1 MSTSTLPTAFST
13 GNVQVAPSSGKYDD
27 PYADDEGLFEIVRGK
42 RVEKQMSLIENLIA
56 GVLFRRLAPYCLE
69 NSLGLAVIET
79 MFSIPGSGN
88 DRKPDVA
95 FVSYNTWAAN
105 RPIPRVNA
113 WPVAP
118 ELIVEAISPNDKAFD
133 VMEKL
138 QEYFT
143 GGVRQV
149 WQIYSNIEQV
159 FIFDSPRAARIL
171 SRADE
176 LSGDPVVPGFRMKCA
191 ELFPLTEPA
200 S

>member
-1 MSTSTLPTAFST
+1 MSTSTLPTVVST
-13 GNVQVAPSSGKYDD
+13 GNVQVAPSIGNYDD
-27 PYADDEGLFEIVRGK
+27 LYADDERLFEIVKGR
-42 RVEKQMSLIENLIA
+42 RVEKQMGLIENFIA
-56 GVLFRRLAPYCLE
+56 ALLYERLAPFCRE
-69 NSLGLAVIET
+69 QQLGRTVIET
-79 MFSIPGSGN
+79 MISIPGSGN

-95 FVSYNTWAAN
+95 FVSYQTWAAN

-118 ELIVEAISPNDKAFD
+118 DLIVEAISPNDKAFD

-159 FIFDSPRAARIL
+159 FIFDSPRSARIL

-176 LSGDPVVPGFRMKCA
+176 LSGDPVVPGFRMKCGD
-191 ELFPLTEPA
+191 LFPLTEPA

>member
-1 MSTSTLPTAFST
+1 MSTSTLPTVVST
-13 GNVQVAPSSGKYDD
+13 GNVQVAPSNGNYDD
-27 PYADDEGLFEIVRGK
+27 LYADDERLFEIVKGK

-56 GVLFRRLAPYCLE
+56 AVLFGRLAPFCRE
-69 NSLGLAVIET
+69 NKLGLAVIET
-79 MFSIPGSGN
+79 MISIPGSGN

-95 FVSYNTWAAN
+95 FVSYNTWAAD

-118 ELIVEAISPNDKAFD
+118 DLIVEVISPNDKAFN

-138 QEYFT
+138 QEYFA

-159 FIFDSPRAARIL
+159 FIFDSPRTAHIL
-171 SRADE
+171 GRSDE
-176 LSGDPVVPGFRMKCA
+176 LSGDPVVPGFRMKCVD
-191 ELFPLTEPA
+191 LFPLAEPA